1 MQMLENLIRKSRS
14 CRRFYQNK
22 VVNIHTL
29 EGLVNLAR
37 LSASAGNLQ
46 PLAYILSCN
55 AKKNEEIFSC
65 LTWAAYLKDWPGP
78 EEGERPSAYIVVM
91 LDLTISKDPGCDH
104 GIACQSIM
112 LGAREKGLAG
122 CMIGAIDR
130 EKLKQVLN
138 VADQHKILLVLAI
151 GKPKETVV
159 IEPVL
164 DPDKSIKYWR
174 DEKGM
179 HHVPKR
185 SLQDIIIKS
194 YN

>member
-1 MQMLENLIRKSRS
+1 MQMLENLIRKNRS

-78 EEGERPSAYIVVM
+78 EEGERPAAYIVVM

-151 GKPKETVV
+151 GKPKETVL

-194 YN
+194 YH

>member
-1 MQMLENLIRKSRS
+1 MIENLIRKNRS
-14 CRRFYQNK
+14 CRRFYQNNL
-22 VVNIHTL
+22 VNMQTL
-29 EGLVNLAR
+29 EGLVNLGR

-46 PLAYILSCN
+46 PLAYALSCN

-65 LTWAAYLKDWPGP
+65 LAWAAYLKDWSGP
-78 EEGERPSAYIVVM
+78 EEGERPVAYIAVL
-91 LDLTISKDPGCDH
+91 LDTTIAKDPGCDH

-130 EKLKQVLN
+130 ERLKSVLN
-138 VADQHKILLVLAI
+138 ISDQYKILLVLAL
-151 GKPKETVV
+151 GTPKETVV

-164 DPDKSIKYWR
+164 GPDNSIKYWR
-174 DEKGM
+174 DEKGV

-185 SLQDIIIKS
+185 SLQDIVVGTFK
-194 YN
+194 

>member
-1 MQMLENLIRKSRS
+1 MQMLENLIRKNRS
-14 CRRFYQNK
+14 CRRFYQNN
-22 VVNIHTL
+22 VVNIQTL

-46 PLAYILSCN
+46 PLTYILSCN
-55 AKKNEEIFSC
+55 PKKNEEIFSC
-65 LTWAAYLKDWPGP
+65 LTWAAYLKDWAGP
-78 EEGERPSAYIVVM
+78 EEGERPAAYVVVM
-91 LDLTISKDPGCDH
+91 LDSTISKDPGCDH

-112 LGAREKGLAG
+112 LGAREKGLAS

-138 VADQHKILLVLAI
+138 VANQHKILLVLAI

-185 SLQDIIIKS
+185 SLQDIIVKS

>member
-1 MQMLENLIRKSRS
+1 MIENLIRKNRS
-14 CRRFYQNK
+14 CRRFYQNNA
-22 VVNIHTL
+22 VNMQTL
-29 EGLVNLAR
+29 EGLVNLGR

-46 PLAYILSCN
+46 PLSYILSCN
-55 AKKNEEIFSC
+55 DKKNEEIFSC

-78 EEGERPSAYIVVM
+78 EEGERPVAYIVVL
-91 LDLTISKDPGCDH
+91 LDTRIAKDPGCDH

-122 CMIGAIDR
+122 CMIGAVDR
-130 EKLKQVLN
+130 EKLKQILDLT
-138 VADQHKILLVLAI
+138 DQHKILLVVAI

-164 DPDKSIKYWR
+164 EPDKSIKYWR
-174 DEKGM
+174 DEKGT

-185 SLQDIIIKS
+185 NLQDVIVRTYK
-194 YN
+194 